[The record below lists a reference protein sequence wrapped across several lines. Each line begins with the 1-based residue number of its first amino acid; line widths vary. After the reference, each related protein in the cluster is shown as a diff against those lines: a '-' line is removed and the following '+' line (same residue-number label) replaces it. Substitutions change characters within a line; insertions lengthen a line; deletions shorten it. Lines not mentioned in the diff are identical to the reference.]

1 MTEVISMVSRPEGPD
16 FVGVGVQKSGSTW
29 LADILA
35 QHPKI
40 IIPRKEIHFFN
51 RYFYQGYSWYN
62 GWFANKR
69 DRVAGDFTP
78 RYFITPSPAP
88 MSKEFY
94 PHWNLKRI
102 ILYRN
107 RKASQPDFVV
117 QKERLF
123 EKLYRIFQF
132 WFQKQPSARDELKI
146 RYPGIRVLAIF
157 RNPVDRAWS
166 AYWDWRG
173 RKDRKGER
181 FVSFDKLWSHDGR
194 WIQTHGLYASHL
206 SYWRGSFP
214 DFGVFFYDDIKKD
227 PLGLARSVYGFIGVD
242 DTFVPEIS
250 RQPNKG
256 EYNPMPVNTRKML
269 VNFYREQ
276 ILEFSAMTGRDLN
289 DWLKVR

>member
-1 MTEVISMVSRPEGPD
+1 MAEVISMAPRPEGPD

-40 IIPRKEIHFFN
+40 LIPRKEIHFFN
-51 RYFYQGYSWYN
+51 RYFYQGYSWYHS
-62 GWFANKR
+62 WFANKHGQ
-69 DRVAGDFTP
+69 VAGDFTP
-78 RYFITPSPAP
+78 KYFISPPPAP

-94 PHWNLKRI
+94 PHWNLRRI
-102 ILYRN
+102 LLYRR
-107 RKASQPDFVV
+107 RKSPQPDFVT
-117 QKERLF
+117 QGGSLF
-123 EKLYRIFQF
+123 GKLYRILLF
-132 WFQKQPSARDELKI
+132 WFQKQPSVRDKLKA

-166 AYWDWRG
+166 AYWDWRR

-181 FVSFDKLWSHDGR
+181 FVSFDKMWVHDGR
-194 WIQTHGLYASHL
+194 WIQTHGLYANHL
-206 SYWRGSFP
+206 SYWREVFP

-227 PLGLARSVYGFIGVD
+227 PISLARSVYKFIGVD
-242 DTFVPEIS
+242 DTFVPETS

-256 EYNPMPVNTRKML
+256 EYEPMPGETREML

-276 ILEFSAMTGRDLN
+276 ILRFAEMTARDLSH
-289 DWLKVR
+289 WLKV